1 MTPDILLDRA
11 VRCGEWIIRNQ
22 ITDRQ
27 DANRGRGIRSYD
39 MHTGEKVLTGNWMSG
54 HIATTLCALW
64 KRTGNDEYLRRAEL
78 AGRYIMSLQVMEY
91 IRSMS
96 VTPTQLMPQR

>member
-78 AGRYIMSLQVMEY
+78 AGR
-91 IRSMS
+91 
-96 VTPTQLMPQR
+96 